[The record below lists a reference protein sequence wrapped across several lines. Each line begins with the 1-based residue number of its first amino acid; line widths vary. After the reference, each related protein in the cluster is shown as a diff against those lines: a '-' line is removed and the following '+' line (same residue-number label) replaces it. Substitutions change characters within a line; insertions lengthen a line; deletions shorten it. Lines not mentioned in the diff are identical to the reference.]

1 MSLYERWILPRLTHL
16 SMRQKQLASY
26 RARAL
31 AGARGQ
37 VLEIGIGLGLNL
49 PFYGHGVQRVLGIDP
64 SPELIHLAEKAAG
77 KTALPVELLVQS
89 AEEMP
94 LEKDSVD
101 AAVTTWTLC
110 TIPDAVR
117 TLREVRRGLKPDGLL
132 IFVEHGRAPEP
143 KVVAWQDRLTP
154 LWKRCAGGCHLTA
167 RSTISSERA
176 ASTSASCRR
185 AMPKHRGRWLSCTK
199 AVPRPPEQRP

>member
-16 SMRQKQLASY
+16 SMGHKQLASY

-31 AGARGQ
+31 AGARGR
-37 VLEIGIGLGLNL
+37 VLEIGIGSGLNL

-64 SPELIHLAEKAAG
+64 SAELIRLAEKAAG
-77 KTALPVELLVQS
+77 KTSVPVEFLVRS

-94 LEKDSVD
+94 IEKNSVD
-101 AAVTTWTLC
+101 TAVTTWTLC

-117 TLREVRRGLKPDGLL
+117 ALREVRRVLKPDGLL

-154 LWKRCAGGCHLTA
+154 LWKWCAGGCHLN
-167 RSTISSERA
+167 
-176 ASTSASCRR
+176 RR
-185 AMPKHRGRWLSCTK
+185 IDDLIRQGGFNIAELQTGYAKG
-199 AVPRPPEQRP
+199 PRPMAFMYEGHARPS